1 MGTKAIKRARKRE
14 TAEWVGLNR
23 KYTDLDIRVET
34 TATQTTR
41 NSSRLRTVESEQRS
55 QKRRHNLLKMRVD
68 NAIVFFAFLSLFLT
82 ACCGISMG
90 YILVQ
95 ILK

>member
-14 TAEWVGLNR
+14 TAEWGGLNR
-23 KYTDLDIRVET
+23 KFTDLDSKVAT
-34 TATQTTR
+34 TAAQTAR
-41 NSSRLRTVESEQRS
+41 NSSDLRSVSSVQKV

>member
-23 KYTDLDIRVET
+23 KYTDLDIKVET
-34 TATQTTR
+34 TTAQTAR
-41 NSSRLRTVESEQRS
+41 NSSDLRSVSYVQKV

>member
-23 KYTDLDIRVET
+23 KFTDLDKRVET

-68 NAIVFFAFLSLFLT
+68 NAIVFFASKSIENF
-82 ACCGISMG
+82 
-90 YILVQ
+90 
-95 ILK
+95 

>member
-23 KYTDLDIRVET
+23 KFTDLDIKVGT
-34 TATQTTR
+34 TATQTTS
-41 NSSRLRTVESEQRS
+41 NSSQLRIVEREQRA